1 MIAEARRTLVLDDS
15 EGKWTGLGIF
25 DELLKDPWVRHAA
38 EIEVAKDG
46 IERASNSLSR
56 FVKLRHILTN
66 YKLGQESTSYL
77 REVIDTYLLGFDAAS
92 IALCGAMMEQILREI
107 IASKGLMSQ
116 GELRNSRPTGLSL
129 LETINRK
136 KQISR
141 SGYAAA
147 KCIMAQRNIVMHRH
161 LGRHETLQD
170 LALELIGDLG
180 SVLIEMGNEPEV
192 LKN

>member
-1 MIAEARRTLVLDDS
+1 LVLDDS